1 MEVILCKMKSRKILI
16 KKIIERIEG
25 GYIDYSDDDLFEDIL
40 EYLVQNNQ
48 QLKGGKN
55 KDENKNK

>member
-1 MEVILCKMKSRKILI
+1 MKSRKILI